1 MSQGNEKDMLRPNS
15 IVSNISSDFL
25 NLSKF
30 LPVIVFFFLEKAA
43 SSPLLSSLSK
53 FGQTFHLRR
62 GPHRGYSCDQN
73 IYFHIGTEKNPQN
86 MSKPPICNLHHLKPK

>member
-30 LPVIVFFFLEKAA
+30 LPLIVFFLEKAA

-86 MSKPPICNLHHLKPK
+86 MSKPPIYNLHHLKPK